1 MKNNNNKIKETKW
14 YEATWYEVFRKNDD
28 DSTET
33 IFSNDSL
40 EACVK
45 VYRKE
50 KLTDKSIKI
59 DKWLKASYLQF
70 PIPIQSILN

>member
-1 MKNNNNKIKETKW
+1 MKTNNNKTKET
-14 YEATWYEVFRKNDD
+14 TWYEVFRKNDD

-33 IFSNDSL
+33 IFSNISL

-50 KLTDKSIKI
+50 KIKDKSIKV
-59 DKWLKASYLQF
+59 DKWLKASYLDF

>member
-1 MKNNNNKIKETKW
+1 MKNNNNKIKY

-50 KLTDKSIKI
+50 KLMDKSIKI

>member
-1 MKNNNNKIKETKW
+1 MKTNNNKTKET
-14 YEATWYEVFRKNDD
+14 TWYEVFRKNDD

-33 IFSNDSL
+33 IFSNISL
-40 EACVK
+40 EACIK

-50 KLTDKSIKI
+50 KIRDKSIKV
-59 DKWLKASYLQF
+59 DKWLKASYLDF

>member
-1 MKNNNNKIKETKW
+1 MKTNNNKTKET
-14 YEATWYEVFRKNDD
+14 TWYEVFRKNDD

-33 IFSNDSL
+33 IFSDISL
-40 EACVK
+40 EACIK

-50 KLTDKSIKI
+50 KITDKTIKV
-59 DKWLKASYLQF
+59 DKWLKASYLDF

>member
-1 MKNNNNKIKETKW
+1 MKTNNNKTKET
-14 YEATWYEVFRKNDD
+14 TWYEVFRKNDD

-33 IFSNDSL
+33 IFSNISL

-50 KLTDKSIKI
+50 KIRDKSIKV
-59 DKWLKASYLQF
+59 DKWLKASYLDF

>member
-1 MKNNNNKIKETKW
+1 MKKNDNKIKY

-50 KLTDKSIKI
+50 KLMDKSIKI
-59 DKWLKASYLQF
+59 DKCLKASYLDF
-70 PIPIQSILN
+70 PIPIESILN

>member
-1 MKNNNNKIKETKW
+1 MKTNNNKTKET
-14 YEATWYEVFRKNDD
+14 TWYEVFRKNDD

-33 IFSNDSL
+33 IFSDISL
-40 EACVK
+40 EACIK

-50 KLTDKSIKI
+50 KIRDKSIKV
-59 DKWLKASYLQF
+59 DKWLKASYLDF

>member
-1 MKNNNNKIKETKW
+1 MKTNDNKTKET
-14 YEATWYEVFRKNDD
+14 TWYEVFRKNED

-33 IFSNDSL
+33 IFSNVSL

-50 KLTDKSIKI
+50 KIRDKSIKV
-59 DKWLKASYLQF
+59 DKWLKASYLDF

>member
-1 MKNNNNKIKETKW
+1 MKKNDNKIKY

-50 KLTDKSIKI
+50 KLMDKSIKI
-59 DKWLKASYLQF
+59 DKWLKASYLDF
-70 PIPIQSILN
+70 PIPNQITVHLF

>member
-1 MKNNNNKIKETKW
+1 MKTNNNKTKET
-14 YEATWYEVFRKNDD
+14 TWYEVFRKNDD

-33 IFSNDSL
+33 IFSNVSL

-50 KLTDKSIKI
+50 KIKDKSIKV
-59 DKWLKASYLQF
+59 DKWLKASYLDF

>member
-1 MKNNNNKIKETKW
+1 MKKNNNKIKH

>member
-1 MKNNNNKIKETKW
+1 MNGNEVW
-14 YEATWYEVFRKNDD
+14 FEVFRINEDE
-28 DSTET
+28 SSET
-33 IFSNDSL
+33 IFADTSL

-50 KLTDKSIKI
+50 KIKDKSVKI
-59 DKWLKASYLQF
+59 DKWLKASYLDF

>member
-1 MKNNNNKIKETKW
+1 MKKNNTKTKET
-14 YEATWYEVFRKNDD
+14 TWYEVFRKNDD

-50 KLTDKSIKI
+50 KLRDKSIKI
-59 DKWLKASYLQF
+59 DKWLRASYLEF

>member
-1 MKNNNNKIKETKW
+1 MKTNNNKTKET
-14 YEATWYEVFRKNDD
+14 TWYEVFRKNED

-33 IFSNDSL
+33 IFSNVSL

-50 KLTDKSIKI
+50 KIKDKSIKV
-59 DKWLKASYLQF
+59 DKWLKASYLDF